1 MDGHSQT
8 EKGRREVQAELE
20 EAIASFE
27 GVDVDL
33 RRMTQTASPLL
44 DGPGSKEYEKIEE
57 ERELLRQQILEKYN
71 ISEDDDEEMFE
82 RKFQKAKEDG
92 ALNQLLL
99 DAYMDGDAY
108 W

>member
-1 MDGHSQT
+1 
-8 EKGRREVQAELE
+8 
-20 EAIASFE
+20 
-27 GVDVDL
+27 
-33 RRMTQTASPLL
+33 
-44 DGPGSKEYEKIEE
+44 
-57 ERELLRQQILEKYN
+57 
-71 ISEDDDEEMFE
+71 MFE